1 MMMQVNPLLAG
12 LVTGLVVVA
21 LLALLRRMWGIERDL
36 SNARDE
42 LRDVRKMYWDLYIDA
57 HAAFTAMGLTKT
69 PAQDPQWV
77 KAGADSNN

>member
-1 MMMQVNPLLAG
+1 MDAYLGG
-12 LVTGLVVVA
+12 LVIVGVGFGLLFVYLAFA
-21 LLALLRRMWGIERDL
+21 LARVERQLTD
-36 SNARDE
+36 SKDE

-57 HAAFTAMGLTKT
+57 HAAFRAMGLTKT